1 LTVYYLFAK
10 PAREGNYRQVV
21 ETSSGKM
28 IAEILDREFNQEI
41 NTITEGEIPGD
52 PSVPGYTGGKLQIA
66 NQTVIYQ

>member
-10 PAREGNYRQVV
+10 PAREGNHRQVV
-21 ETSSGKM
+21 EKM

-41 NTITEGEIPGD
+41 NTVTEGGIPGD